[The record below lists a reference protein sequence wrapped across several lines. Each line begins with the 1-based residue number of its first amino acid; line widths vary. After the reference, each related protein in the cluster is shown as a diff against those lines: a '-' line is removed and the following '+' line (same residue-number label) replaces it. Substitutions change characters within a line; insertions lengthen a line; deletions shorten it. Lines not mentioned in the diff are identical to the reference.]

1 MKKIYDA
8 ELIKY
13 IALFES
19 IGRVSIKDI
28 FQYNGMLCCVVDKD
42 KVSTLIGAHG
52 AKIKKI
58 QNMIKKRV
66 KVVGY
71 SSDLK
76 EFVKD
81 FIYPIEAD
89 SVEEDNG
96 DLIISCKDSRTK
108 GLLIGRGRQGLFN
121 LHKVV
126 TRYFKI
132 NDIKVK

>member
-13 IALFES
+13 ITLLES
-19 IGRVSIKDI
+19 IGKVSIKDI

-42 KVSTLIGAHG
+42 KVSALIGAHG

-71 SSDLK
+71 SNDIK

-81 FIYPIEAD
+81 FIHPIEAENIK
-89 SVEEDNG
+89 EENG
-96 DLIISCKDSRTK
+96 DLIISCKDSKTK
-108 GLLIGRGRQGLFN
+108 GLLIGRGRQGLLN